1 MSMPHNFFKPAAT
14 RCAVTLVTAA
24 GVLSLCLSP
33 AAAQTQNQIQS
44 YPGKP
49 IRIIVPLAPG
59 GTGDTLARFAAAKLS
74 EAFNQQVVVDNRLG
88 ANGIIGTDLVAK
100 ATPDGYT
107 LLSGSTAQ
115 IVINPVL
122 YGKKLPFDA
131 ARDLLPVTQIATT
144 TSVVIATPSFG
155 PKNIRELIALARS
168 KPEAV
173 IYASS
178 GAGSVVHISTALF
191 ESATGIRMLHVP
203 YKGSTPGRVAVAAGE
218 ANLMFD
224 GLLPTLPLIKAGKLR
239 ALGITAA
246 KRLAIVPDIPAIA
259 ETVPGFNADTW
270 NGIMAPRGTP
280 PAIIAKIHAV
290 IAQALQQPEVREKL
304 ASQGGEAS
312 GMPPQEFAAFL
323 QAETAKWGK
332 VVRDTGAKPE

>member
-1 MSMPHNFFKPAAT
+1 MTRLRCRRAVCALVALTAIASNCAGGTDYPA
-14 RCAVTLVTAA
+14 R
-24 GVLSLCLSP
+24 
-33 AAAQTQNQIQS
+33 
-44 YPGKP
+44 P

-59 GTGDTLARFAAAKLS
+59 GTGDTLARLVAAKLA
-74 EAFNQQVVVDNRLG
+74 EAFGQQVVIDNRLG

-115 IVINPVL
+115 IVINPLL
-122 YGKKLPFDA
+122 YGAKLPFDA
-131 ARDLLPVTQIATT
+131 GRDLVPVTQIATT
-144 TSVVIATPSFG
+144 TSVVIATPSFSARSI
-155 PKNIRELIALARS
+155 KELIALAKA
-168 KPEAV
+168 KPDTV

-191 ESATGIRMLHVP
+191 ESTAGVKMLHVP
-203 YKGSTPGRVAVAAGE
+203 YKGSTPGRIAVASGE
-218 ANLMFD
+218 SNLMFD

-259 ETVPGFNADTW
+259 ETLPGFNADTW

-280 PAIIAKIHAV
+280 RGNHRQNPDGDRAGPATTRGARE
-290 IAQALQQPEVREKL
+290 ALR
-304 ASQGGEAS
+304 AG
-312 GMPPQEFAAFL
+312 
-323 QAETAKWGK
+323 
-332 VVRDTGAKPE
+332 R

>member
-1 MSMPHNFFKPAAT
+1 MSMPHNFFKPAAA
-14 RCAVTLVTAA
+14 RCGVMLVTAA

-33 AAAQTQNQIQS
+33 AAAQAQNQIQS

-155 PKNIRELIALARS
+155 PKNIRELIALAKS

-246 KRLAIVPDIPAIA
+246 KRLAIVPDIPTIA

-280 PAIIAKIHAV
+280 PAIIARLHDELVKGLRAKDIGERLAAEGTDPGGNTPAEFGAY
-290 IAQALQQPEVREKL
+290 IKREI
-304 ASQGGEAS
+304 E
-312 GMPPQEFAAFL
+312 
-323 QAETAKWGK
+323 KWAR
-332 VVRDTGAKPE
+332 VVKSAGLKTD

>member
-1 MSMPHNFFKPAAT
+1 MSMLQNFAKPVAT
-14 RCAVTLVTAA
+14 RCGVMLVTAA
-24 GVLSLCLSP
+24 GVLSLCLSA
-33 AAAQTQNQIQS
+33 AAAQTQTQTQTQTQADPS
-44 YPGKP
+44 KP

-155 PKNIRELIALARS
+155 LKNIRELIALAKA

-173 IYASS
+173 M
-178 GAGSVVHISTALF
+178 HISTALF

-246 KRLAIVPDIPAIA
+246 KRLAIVPDIPTIA